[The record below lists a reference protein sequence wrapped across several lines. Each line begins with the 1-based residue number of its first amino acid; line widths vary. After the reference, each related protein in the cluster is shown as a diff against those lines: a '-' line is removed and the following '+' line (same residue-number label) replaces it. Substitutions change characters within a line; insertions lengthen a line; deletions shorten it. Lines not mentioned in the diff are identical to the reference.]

1 MINILISKTPFMNG
15 DGATTVFPYG
25 FRIDDV
31 SHLKVYVDEVLQPYP
46 TNYSVQGVGDNLGG
60 TFTFNGGFI
69 PPAGVGNV
77 VAFRLQNL
85 TQLLQLSEG
94 RVGMERLERRGLD
107 VLLEMIQEQAERS
120 DRSAK
125 VQPYLNIPNLFIP
138 DPGAGQ
144 FWAWNDTGD
153 GIKLVSL
160 AGIAATAIAFFSTAV
175 LVGATS
181 ATLTHGL
188 GSATAKLI
196 SPIANWNSGA
206 FYITAQALNTI
217 SVAWQNGVPVG
228 GGTITWGAKL

>member
-15 DGATTVFPYG
+15 DGATAVFPYG

-31 SHLKVYVDEVLQPYP
+31 SHLKVYVDEVLQAYP
-46 TNYSVQGVGDNLGG
+46 TNYSVQGVGNDLGG

-69 PPAGVGNV
+69 PPTGVGNV
-77 VAFRLQNL
+77 VAFRLQNI

-107 VLLEMIQEQAERS
+107 VLLEMLQEQAERS

-153 GIKLVSL
+153 GIKLVTL
-160 AGIAATAIAFFSTAV
+160 AGIAASAIAFFSTAV
-175 LVGATS
+175 LAGATS
-181 ATLTHGL
+181 GTFTHNL

-196 SPIANWNSGA
+196 GPVADFNAGAIYTTAKAANT
-206 FYITAQALNTI
+206 F
-217 SVAWQNGVPVG
+217 SVAWQNGAPVG
-228 GGTITWGAKL
+228 GGIWTWGAKL